1 MTSVEAPTRGWI
13 GRPLARYEDVRFTT
27 GTAHYV
33 DDFVLPDML
42 YAAFARSLYAH
53 ARILAVHVEDAA
65 AAAGVRLVLAGT
77 DISGRVGEFPIMRAG
92 DDVEI
97 VEVTHPV
104 LAHDRVR
111 YVGQPV
117 AVVVAETRE
126 AAADAAELV
135 WLEVEELPPVLDAR
149 DAIGGDVVLHDA
161 AQDNVL
167 VRWSRIAGHPQREF
181 DEADLVVRQ
190 RIRLPRLIAAPIE
203 PRGAVASFD
212 ASADLLTIWVSAQ
225 DQHRQLASLT
235 RILRREPERLR
246 VVVPDVGGAFG
257 SKGVPAA
264 ETAAVAMAA
273 LDLGRPVKWIESR
286 TESSLATYQGRGA
299 DVEAELA
306 LMSDGR
312 IVALR
317 ARYVSDL
324 GAYLFPSTAV
334 SGLTG
339 SRLLTGCYDIR
350 TVDVEALGAT
360 TTTVPTGP
368 YRGAGRPE
376 AAFVIERL
384 VDLAARELEVDP
396 VELRRR
402 NVVPADAFPY
412 ETPLGFTYD
421 SGDYAGA
428 LDAVLS
434 LAQLDEARVEQ
445 EAARRD
451 GRLYGIGVALYVE
464 RVGPGW
470 ETGAVTV
477 EADGRVVCFTGS
489 SPHGQGHE
497 TTFAQIVAEELG
509 LDPGD
514 VEVRWGDSSEIPAG
528 VGTFASRSVTVGG
541 SALLLAAR
549 DVRAQ
554 LDGGATPPVTAEARF
569 ELPGPAFSFGA
580 YVAIVEVERE
590 TGEVRLLRI
599 AAVDDC
605 GRVVNPLLAEGQVLG
620 ATVQAIGECL
630 YEEVGHDESG
640 QPLAVNLYDYHLPTA
655 FSVPEIRSE
664 LRQTP
669 SPLNPLGA
677 KGVGEGGSI
686 GTPAAIANAVV
697 DALSPLGIRH
707 LDPPYTP
714 SRVWEAIR
722 DAG

>member
-1 MTSVEAPTRGWI
+1 
-13 GRPLARYEDVRFTT
+13 
-27 GTAHYV
+27 
-33 DDFVLPDML
+33 
-42 YAAFARSLYAH
+42 
-53 ARILAVHVEDAA
+53 
-65 AAAGVRLVLAGT
+65 
-77 DISGRVGEFPIMRAG
+77 
-92 DDVEI
+92 
-97 VEVTHPV
+97 
-104 LAHDRVR
+104 
-111 YVGQPV
+111 
-117 AVVVAETRE
+117 
-126 AAADAAELV
+126 
-135 WLEVEELPPVLDAR
+135 
-149 DAIGGDVVLHDA
+149 
-161 AQDNVL
+161 
-167 VRWSRIAGHPQREF
+167 
-181 DEADLVVRQ
+181 
-190 RIRLPRLIAAPIE
+190 
-203 PRGAVASFD
+203 
-212 ASADLLTIWVSAQ
+212 
-225 DQHRQLASLT
+225 
-235 RILRREPERLR
+235 
-246 VVVPDVGGAFG
+246 
-257 SKGVPAA
+257 
-264 ETAAVAMAA
+264 
-273 LDLGRPVKWIESR
+273 
-286 TESSLATYQGRGA
+286 
-299 DVEAELA
+299 
-306 LMSDGR
+306 
-312 IVALR
+312 
-317 ARYVSDL
+317 
-324 GAYLFPSTAV
+324 
-334 SGLTG
+334 
-339 SRLLTGCYDIR
+339 
-350 TVDVEALGAT
+350 
-360 TTTVPTGP
+360 
-368 YRGAGRPE
+368 
-376 AAFVIERL
+376 
-384 VDLAARELEVDP
+384 
-396 VELRRR
+396 
-402 NVVPADAFPY
+402 
-412 ETPLGFTYD
+412 
-421 SGDYAGA
+421 
-428 LDAVLS
+428 
-434 LAQLDEARVEQ
+434 
-445 EAARRD
+445 
-451 GRLYGIGVALYVE
+451 LYVE

-477 EADGRVVCFTGS
+477 EADGRVVCRTGS

-509 LDPGD
+509 LDPAD
-514 VEVRWGDSSEIPAG
+514 VEVRWGDSSEIPSG